1 MVVEMK
7 VIETSRD
14 KACAY
19 CEREDI
25 SMPNPLQLNGKGNSF
40 WVIETQQ
47 RVGIIYGYKG
57 NGRVLILDLMS
68 KYPKEIFL
76 DDIRDWIYRLKQSGI
91 VVESQIEGLKL
102 EKDSMLLPT
111 SIDEVLKVV
120 SGQSIR

>member
-1 MVVEMK
+1 MK

-19 CEREDI
+19 CEREAI

-68 KYPKEIFL
+68 KHPKEIFL
-76 DDIRDWIYRLKQSGI
+76 DDIRGWIYRLKQSGI